1 MLSDF
6 YKAKYVSKPE
16 MIMDLLQKTDK
27 TMLILSYPPG
37 SVYSSQCVNPTFN
50 ASNI

>member
-1 MLSDF
+1 MLGDF
-6 YKAKYVSKPE
+6 YKTKYVFKPE

-37 SVYSSQCVNPTFN
+37 SVYSSQCINPIFH